1 MRGTYI
7 KRIQKL
13 SEKLSDPALAERA
26 RKINSNTFSRN
37 RKMPLKDI
45 LLCCLSK
52 KGLTTAL
59 ELRNYFKQKD
69 DSSMKMSKQGY
80 LQQRK
85 RLNPDVFSY
94 LNDEY
99 LVDFYHSSEPKLWNG
114 FLLLAIDGSKAEVPN
129 STENRERFGKSNN
142 QHSELGQVRALV
154 SGMYDILNQFYL
166 DIEISHISASET
178 ELAKKN
184 LNHFKHMDIK
194 QPVLAIFDRGYPSM
208 EFVDFLETEKI
219 HYLFRLSSNDYKFER
234 GNMKST
240 DETVV
245 LRHTYQRLEKIRKKH
260 PERFEHM
267 KAKGSTNTRIMTSM
281 LPSGNELTLMTNLPF
296 EFSQKQLAD
305 LYYQRWEIEKK
316 YHTLKNKM
324 KFESVTGKSTIYVE
338 QDFRAQVLV
347 YNMLQDIRKEADEEV
362 SVKGREKGS
371 KYPMHTNENIAIGLF
386 KEQMIR
392 LILEKNDRRRGEL
405 LFKLQSEMEEYI
417 LPQRNLPGKERKKN
431 LSNKYKNNQKN
442 SF

>member
-1 MRGTYI
+1 MRSTYI
-7 KRIQKL
+7 ERIQKL

-52 KGLTTAL
+52 KGLTTTL
-59 ELRNYFKQKD
+59 ELRNYFIQKD
-69 DSSMKMSKQGY
+69 VPSMKMSKQGY

-85 RLNPDVFSY
+85 RLNPEVFSY

-99 LVDFYHSSEPKLWNG
+99 MADFYHSSEPRLWNG
-114 FLLLAIDGSKAEVPN
+114 FLLLAGSKAEVPN
-129 STENRERFGKSNN
+129 SPENRERFGKSNN

-154 SGMYDILNQFYL
+154 SGMYDILNHFYL
-166 DIEISHISASET
+166 DIEISHISTSET

-184 LNHFKHMDIK
+184 LHHLTHIDIK

-208 EFVDFLETEKI
+208 EFIDFLETEKI
-219 HYLFRLSSNDYKFER
+219 NYLFRISSNDYKFER
-234 GNMKST
+234 RNMKST
-240 DETVV
+240 DETVI

-260 PERFEHM
+260 PERLERM
-267 KAKGSTNTRIMTSM
+267 KEKGYTNTRIMTSM

-296 EFSQKQLAD
+296 EFSQKQLED

-324 KFESVTGKSTIYVE
+324 KFESVTGKSTIYVD

-347 YNMLQDIRKEADEEV
+347 YNILQDIRKEADEEV
-362 SVKGREKGS
+362 SVRGRKKGS

-386 KEQMIR
+386 KEQMIK
-392 LILEKNDRRRGEL
+392 LILEKNAVRRGQL
-405 LFKLQSEMEEYI
+405 LFKLQTEMEEYI